1 MAVFHQ
7 NVILPFCF
15 ILQIPKAAVDTIINQ
30 ENDACF
36 DSRHQAQ
43 HNGFVRGVTYFPF
56 QQALVVNK
64 AEDPRLNFIGSIV
77 LLVFTEERIS
87 PVLTLTTRRFTAI

>member
-15 ILQIPKAAVDTIINQ
+15 ILQIPQTTVDTIINQ
-30 ENDACF
+30 ENDPCF

-43 HNGFVRGVTYFPF
+43 HNRFVRGVTHFPF
-56 QQALVVNK
+56 KQALVVNK
-64 AEDPRLNFIGSIV
+64 AEGNDSNLLIV
-77 LLVFTEERIS
+77 FYVQIMPDDFVMQLH
-87 PVLTLTTRRFTAI
+87 RF

>member
-64 AEDPRLNFIGSIV
+64 AEDPRLNFIGKY
-77 LLVFTEERIS
+77 R
-87 PVLTLTTRRFTAI
+87 LTGVHRGEDLTWYSH

>member
-1 MAVFHQ
+1 MEPTYGGISPECHSAVLFYFA
-7 NVILPFCF
+7 N
-15 ILQIPKAAVDTIINQ
+15 PKGRVDTIINQ

-64 AEDPRLNFIGSIV
+64 AEDP
-77 LLVFTEERIS
+77 
-87 PVLTLTTRRFTAI
+87 A

>member
-7 NVILPFCF
+7 NVILPFRF
-15 ILQIPKAAVDTIINQ
+15 ILQIPKTAVDTIINQ

-43 HNGFVRGVTYFPF
+43 HHGFVRGVTHFPF

-64 AEDPRLNFIGSIV
+64 AEDP
-77 LLVFTEERIS
+77 
-87 PVLTLTTRRFTAI
+87 A